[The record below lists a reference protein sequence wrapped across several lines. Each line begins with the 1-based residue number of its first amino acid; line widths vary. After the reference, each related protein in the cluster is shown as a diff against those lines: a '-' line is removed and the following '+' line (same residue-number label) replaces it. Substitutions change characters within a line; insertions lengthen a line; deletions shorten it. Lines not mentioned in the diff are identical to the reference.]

1 MKRNVKGIIAALIAV
16 FLILLA
22 PLEAFAAEGS
32 MGYEGGIS
40 TVNTNAKD
48 EYFYSEMCFL
58 SGVPVLLTGSLTI
71 KKSEKNNI
79 VTSTYTYKLSNTES
93 GASLTRVVLYETT
106 KETKANGQIT
116 ESTKLSRLP
125 TEVITINGTTYTLT
139 NYSFSRSLLSD
150 PKPALNYNAGEF
162 AGKKTYTINGERT
175 NTITVEM
182 SGRIYSYDQYWSS
195 TQTQKISYT
204 LLADIKKATK
214 PYQWGGAAEV
224 TVSQT
229 TRQQIIYQ
237 PNEPYQISFDGG
249 YVRSTWTEST
259 MDYTALMPEF
269 DKSKMPTSV
278 LKSYSNRSIQ
288 ETEPILER
296 LMVPDIKQIK
306 GHWAEEPVRILFGLG
321 VIPGTGENY
330 KINKYLTRREFVAML
345 VEAVKDIPADP
356 NLKKSSLT
364 TVSRSS
370 KKTVEQS
377 PFLDVS
383 VNDTCFAQIKKAYE
397 KGITAGTG
405 QSNFNP
411 DSYITYAE
419 AIKMIVASL
428 GLENLAP
435 YPSAVTS
442 YPDNDAIPAY
452 ARNAAQVA
460 YSLGIYEGDDKGYFN
475 PSGYIT
481 NEKGAILFYNLI
493 NYMGDELVKDYYDR
507 MLAY

>member
-204 LLADIKKATK
+204 LLADIKR
-214 PYQWGGAAEV
+214 PQ
-224 TVSQT
+224 
-229 TRQQIIYQ
+229 
-237 PNEPYQISFDGG
+237 N
-249 YVRSTWTEST
+249 
-259 MDYTALMPEF
+259 
-269 DKSKMPTSV
+269 PTSGAEQ
-278 LKSYSNRSIQ
+278 L
-288 ETEPILER
+288 R
-296 LMVPDIKQIK
+296 LPYPRQ
-306 GHWAEEPVRILFGLG
+306 HA
-321 VIPGTGENY
+321 
-330 KINKYLTRREFVAML
+330 
-345 VEAVKDIPADP
+345 
-356 NLKKSSLT
+356 
-364 TVSRSS
+364 SRSS
-370 KKTVEQS
+370 INPTS
-377 PFLDVS
+377 PTRSAL
-383 VNDTCFAQIKKAYE
+383 
-397 KGITAGTG
+397 
-405 QSNFNP
+405 
-411 DSYITYAE
+411 
-419 AIKMIVASL
+419 MVA
-428 GLENLAP
+428 
-435 YPSAVTS
+435 
-442 YPDNDAIPAY
+442 
-452 ARNAAQVA
+452 
-460 YSLGIYEGDDKGYFN
+460 
-475 PSGYIT
+475 
-481 NEKGAILFYNLI
+481 
-493 NYMGDELVKDYYDR
+493 M
-507 MLAY
+507 